1 MVFSTV
7 SERPLSDSI
16 SNASA
21 ISDSTVA
28 PGLQFDSGPLASL
41 PIGASSIEPLAVSP
55 GVRVTISDA
64 IGDTWSTA
72 FNLGDLN
79 NVNLT
84 SADRVD
90 GSDINDFYRF
100 RLNNSATVNL
110 GLTGM
115 SADAD
120 LFLFDSAGNRLGI
133 SNQLGN
139 ISESISRVLSAGT
152 YYVLA
157 QSFAGSSTAYNF
169 SINASGVAVD
179 PGSDRSSARD
189 LGNLSRR
196 TWTMNDAVGTS
207 DQNDF
212 YRFDLSENGN
222 FHLTLSGLGSDI
234 DVALCDRQGNLI
246 TSSVNG
252 GSRSEA
258 IDRLLDAG
266 SYYIR
271 VYPYSGSS
279 NYNLRVSSDTPA
291 YTGTRNLVG
300 TLGADTFDVIG
311 NYTRTVIS
319 GGGNVDFGSGRRDVL
334 DLSALVSTS
343 VSITYANDPKGGV
356 FYDPGNGTRVFDSI
370 LLNDGRQVLFEGIDQ
385 IRFSDR
391 TISLSIT
398 PNDTLFSQQWNLGM
412 MDVQGAW
419 RFTTGS
425 NQVMIGIEDSGIALS
440 SLGNDLHSFFYNS
453 TNGYRDDFF
462 DEYRSQNMPFSHG
475 TAVQSIIGATSN
487 NGLGMAGINWNSDFF
502 VTDVIGSNAGDY
514 TLAQA
519 TNVMAA
525 SATSRGQRLVINMS
539 LGIDG
544 FNRIGLT
551 PAFEA
556 AVAANPNVLFVIA
569 AGNDGDLGIAGLSYP
584 ATLANLYSN
593 VMAVGASWGRTD
605 DYGRPETPGTRIEYP
620 GWWGSQF
627 GDGLT
632 LMGPS
637 EVVAQAATRSLA
649 SGQIDFGY
657 RSNFNGTSAATPNVT
672 GVASLVWSVNP
683 DLTATQVRQ
692 IMTQTATDLGATGY
706 DRYYGNGFVNADA
719 AVRRAIAVGAGYA

>member
-1 MVFSTV
+1 MVFTTAPERLLNTSSST
-7 SERPLSDSI
+7 SAPISGLFDNLLTTPLQLGDS
-16 SNASA
+16 
-21 ISDSTVA
+21 
-28 PGLQFDSGPLASL
+28 
-41 PIGASSIEPLAVSP
+41 PIGSSSIEPLAVSP
-55 GVRVTISDA
+55 GVRVTTSDL

-90 GSDINDFYRF
+90 GNDINDFYRF

-120 LFLFDSAGNRLGI
+120 LYLFDSAGNKLGT

-139 ISESISRVLSAGT
+139 ISESISRFLNAGT
-152 YYVLA
+152 YYVLS
-157 QSFAGSSTAYNF
+157 QSFSGSSTAYNL
-169 SINASGVAVD
+169 SINATGAAVD
-179 PGSDRSSARD
+179 PGSDRSGARD

-196 TWTMNDAVGTS
+196 SWSVNEFAGTS
-207 DQNDF
+207 DPNDF
-212 YRFDLSENGN
+212 YRFELSENSN
-222 FHLTLSGLGSDI
+222 FHLTLGGLGSDI
-234 DVALCDRQGNLI
+234 DVALCDRQGNFI
-246 TSSVNG
+246 TGSING
-252 GSRSEA
+252 GTRSEA
-258 IDRLLDAG
+258 LDRFLDAG

-279 NYNLRVSSDTPA
+279 NYNLRVSSDLPS
-291 YTGTRNLVG
+291 YFGTRNLAG

-319 GGGNVDFGSGRRDVL
+319 GNGNIDFGSGRRDVL
-334 DLSALVSTS
+334 DLSALLSTS
-343 VSITYANDPKGGV
+343 VSITYATDPKGGV

-391 TISLSIT
+391 TINLSIS
-398 PNDTLFSQQWNLGM
+398 PNDPLFSQQWNLGM
-412 MDVQGAW
+412 MGVQGAW

-425 NQVMIGIEDSGIALS
+425 NQVMVGIEDTGVAVRSLGSDLPSFLS
-440 SLGNDLHSFFYNS
+440 SPA
-453 TNGYRDDFF
+453 NGYREDFF
-462 DEYRSQNMPFSHG
+462 NAYRSEVTPFSHG
-475 TAVQSIIGATSN
+475 TAVQSILGATSN

-502 VTDVIGSNAGDY
+502 VTDVIGGNPGDY

-525 SATSRGQRLVINMS
+525 TAASRGQRLVINMS

-544 FNRIGLT
+544 FNQIGLIPT
-551 PAFEA
+551 FEA

-569 AGNDGDLGIAGLSYP
+569 AGNDGDLGIEGLSYP
-584 ATLANLYSN
+584 ATLANLYGN

-605 DYGRPETPGTRIEYP
+605 YFGGAETPGTRINYP

-637 EVVAQAATRSLA
+637 EVVVQSATRSLI
-649 SGQIDFGY
+649 SGQVDFGY

-672 GVASLVWSVNP
+672 GVASLVWSVNS

-692 IMTQTATDLGATGY
+692 IMAQTATDLGATGY

>member
-1 MVFSTV
+1 MVFATA
-7 SERPLSDSI
+7 SERLLNTSSSTNNPISGLFSQSLTAPLQ
-16 SNASA
+16 
-21 ISDSTVA
+21 
-28 PGLQFDSGPLASL
+28 PGDGPIWS
-41 PIGASSIEPLAVSP
+41 SSIEPLAVSP
-55 GVRVTISDA
+55 GVRVTTTDF
-64 IGDTWSTA
+64 IGDSLA
-72 FNLGDLN
+72 KAYNLGDLN
-79 NVNLT
+79 SANF
-84 SADRVD
+84 SYADRVD
-90 GSDINDFYRF
+90 SGDANDFYRF
-100 RLNNSATVNL
+100 RLNNSATVNF

-120 LFLFDSAGNRLGI
+120 LYLLDSVGNTVSF
-133 SNQLGN
+133 SNRESNLN
-139 ISESISRVLSAGT
+139 ESINRFLNAGV
-152 YYVLA
+152 YYLQVR
-157 QSFAGSSTAYNF
+157 SFLGLTNTAYNV
-169 SINASGVAVD
+169 SINAGGVAID

-196 TWTMNDAVGTS
+196 SWSVNEFVGTS

-212 YRFDLSENGN
+212 YHFDLSENGN
-222 FHLTLSGLGSDI
+222 FHLNLSGLGSDV
-234 DVALCDRQGNLI
+234 DVALCDRQGNFI

-252 GSRSEA
+252 GTRSEA
-258 IDRLLDAG
+258 LDRFLDAG

-279 NYNLRVSSDTPA
+279 TYNLRVSSDLPS
-291 YTGTRNLVG
+291 YSGTRNLAG

-319 GGGNVDFGSGRRDVL
+319 GNGNVDFGSGRRDVL
-334 DLSALVSTS
+334 DLSALLSTS
-343 VSITYANDPKGGV
+343 VSITYATDPKGGV
-356 FYDPGNGTRVFDSI
+356 FYDSGNGTRVFDSI
-370 LLNDGRQVLFEGIDQ
+370 LLSDGRQILFEGIDQ

-391 TISLSIT
+391 TINLSIS
-398 PNDTLFSQQWNLGM
+398 PNDPLFSQQWNLGM
-412 MDVQGAW
+412 MGVQGAW

-425 NQVMIGIEDSGIALS
+425 NQVMVGIEDTGLAVRSLGSDLPSFLS
-440 SLGNDLHSFFYNS
+440 SPA
-453 TNGYRDDFF
+453 NGYGEDFF
-462 DEYRSQNMPFSHG
+462 NAYRSEFIPFSHG
-475 TAVQSIIGATSN
+475 TAVQSILGATSN

-502 VTDVIGSNAGDY
+502 VTDVLGGNAGDY

-519 TNVMAA
+519 TNVMATA
-525 SATSRGQRLVINMS
+525 AASRGQRLVINMS

-544 FNRIGLT
+544 FNQIGLIPT
-551 PAFEA
+551 FEA

-569 AGNDGDLGIAGLSYP
+569 AGNDGDLGIEGLSYP
-584 ATLANLYSN
+584 ATLANLYGN

-605 DYGRPETPGTRIEYP
+605 YFGGAETPGTRIEYP

-637 EVVAQAATRSLA
+637 EVVSEAVTRSLW
-649 SGQIDFGY
+649 SGQVSFDY
-657 RSNFNGTSAATPNVT
+657 ESDFNGTSAATPNVT
-672 GVASLVWSVNP
+672 GVASLVWSANP

-692 IMTQTATDLGATGY
+692 IMVQTATDLGATGY